1 MLHLTH
7 EILGLE
13 GINVLLMDRKSQI
26 LNLLI
31 YKASL
36 YLFWFMRY
44 KILFNTAL
52 VHKFSGMT
60 NLCIFVA

>member
-26 LNLLI
+26 LNLLVYI
-31 YKASL
+31 ASL

-44 KILFNTAL
+44 KILFNTKGQL
-52 VHKFSGMT
+52 YSTEKLS
-60 NLCIFVA
+60 